1 MTPPA
6 AWSSRYS
13 KSMPAFFCRCCC
25 NVALLSEIV
34 DSLDPDPKLVL
45 RRSAIDSGDDFWLA
59 K

>member
-1 MTPPA
+1 
-6 AWSSRYS
+6 
-13 KSMPAFFCRCCC
+13 MPAFFCRCCC

-34 DSLDPDPKLVL
+34 DSLDPEPKLVL